1 MDGVER
7 DRGNDTGCASLRP
20 RTSPQEEDRD
30 ADDEHGRRDEHDDEP
45 AAGPILQPPDAV
57 VRHDDLRSPSRMKSS
72 PTSAYSTQQAAAPMA
87 AQESCG
93 LKLPS
98 SASPARIASP
108 KTIIQ

>member
-1 MDGVER
+1 
-7 DRGNDTGCASLRP
+7 
-20 RTSPQEEDRD
+20 
-30 ADDEHGRRDEHDDEP
+30 DEHDDEP

-108 KTIIQ
+108 KTIIQTPMKASITRSKRLWGGCSTPRVYF